1 VNAALF
7 WIFIL
12 SLLASQVV
20 STLSYTFRMM
30 SRVAL
35 EEALAHFRR
44 ASALDFI
51 LESRHNLALTIS
63 TLRLIVNAGVVL
75 SAAAYF
81 MIYFAPFYDKTGN
94 VFPFVLQ
101 TLGGTLL
108 VSAPA
113 LLIFS
118 VAIPHAWAK
127 YAGESLIAAA
137 WPFIRAAYWFFFPVV
152 KVMTLFDELIRRLA
166 GVSHDGNP
174 GTEAEQVE
182 QEIMAVISEG
192 TAEGAVDE
200 EQKKMIE
207 GVISFRDL
215 QVGQIMTPRTDI
227 TALEVNAGLNEIRE
241 KILKDGLSRVPVFE
255 NTLDNIVGILHAKDL
270 LANLGTPET
279 PVQLRQVMRPAY
291 FVPRTK
297 PLRDL
302 LREFRLQQVHMAV
315 VLDEYGGTSG
325 LVTTEDILEE
335 IVGDIADEYEHPQAQ
350 EIKRLDDHTVE
361 IDARMNITDLNR
373 LLDLHLPED
382 QNYQTVGGFMI
393 YTLGTIPAKGE
404 TLAHETLTFTVLD
417 AEPRRIKRLKLQLPL
432 PDPDDQTPV
441 RPDGQES

>member
-1 VNAALF
+1 MNSVFF
-7 WIFIL
+7 WVFL
-12 SLLASQVV
+12 VCLLASQVV
-20 STLSYTFRMM
+20 STLSYTLRMM

-35 EEALAHFRR
+35 EEALARFHR
-44 ASALDFI
+44 ANVLDVI
-51 LESRHNLALTIS
+51 LALRHELALAVS
-63 TLRLIVNAGVVL
+63 TLRLAVNAGVVL
-75 SAAAYF
+75 TVAGYF
-81 MIYFAPFYDKTGN
+81 MVFFLPAYQKTGD
-94 VFPFVLQ
+94 VLPFVIA
-101 TLGGTLL
+101 TLGCTLL

-113 LLIFS
+113 MLLFS

-127 YAGESLIAAA
+127 YAGESLLAGA
-137 WPFIRAAYWFFFPVV
+137 WPLVRATYWLFFPAV
-152 KVMTLFDELIRRLA
+152 KVMSVVDELIRRLA
-166 GVSHDGNP
+166 GVTHSENA

-227 TALEVNAGLNEIRE
+227 TALEVNAGLTEIRE
-241 KILKDGLSRVPVFE
+241 KILKDGLSRVPVYE
-255 NTLDNIVGILHAKDL
+255 NTLDNIVGILYAKDL
-270 LANLGTPET
+270 LVSVGAPET
-279 PVQLRQVMRPAY
+279 PVELRKVMRPPY

-335 IVGDIADEYEHPQAQ
+335 IVGDIADEYERPAAQ
-350 EIKRLDDHTVE
+350 EIKRIDARTVE
-361 IDARMNITDLNR
+361 IDARMNISDLNR
-373 LLDLHLPED
+373 LLELHLPED
-382 QNYQTVGGFMI
+382 QNYQTVGGFVI
-393 YTLGTIPAKGE
+393 YSLGTIPGKGD
-404 TLAHETLTFTVLD
+404 TLTHDSLTFTVLES
-417 AEPRRIKRLKLQLPL
+417 EPRRIKKVRLVLPEAVG
-432 PDPDDQTPV
+432 TG
-441 RPDGQES
+441 REA